1 MLPAYFYPVIE
12 MGGYMREKKEHVT
25 VAESAG
31 STQHSA
37 PDLIRLMRGR
47 SRHAGRI
54 ERGEPDS
61 VIAVYKDRLTYTF
74 IMNDDVASI
83 HFDRSR
89 GEIFFRGHNISY
101 MDLSSDERKSLISL
115 IGVLEGDEEGREFLS
130 AYSATLD
137 RVLADK

>member
-1 MLPAYFYPVIE
+1 
-12 MGGYMREKKEHVT
+12 MRGKKEHVS
-25 VAESAG
+25 VAEMSG
-31 STQHSA
+31 SSQHSA
-37 PDLIRLMRGR
+37 PDLIRLMRGK
-47 SRHAGRI
+47 SRHAGKV

-74 IMNDDVASI
+74 IMNDEVASI
-83 HFDRSR
+83 HFDRAR

-101 MDLSSDERKSLISL
+101 MELSPDERKSLISL
-115 IGVLEGDEEGREFLS
+115 IGFLELDDEGREFLP